1 MCYSKKTADIFLSN
15 VNFVLIHEIYQIN
28 KIKYFFISS
37 LNKNKV
43 KNIFEYIIGNI
54 DIDGKKIPTNK
65 INNWLKETVKIFE
78 HPLVKGKKINF
89 KYALQI
95 NESPIIIRIY
105 SNYSKNIK
113 ESYKRYLKNSFSN
126 FFNIKNQ
133 NIKLIFSTTNNPYS
147 K

>member
-1 MCYSKKTADIFLSN
+1 MLKY
-15 VNFVLIHEIYQIN
+15 IN
-28 KIKYFFISS
+28 
-37 LNKNKV
+37 L
-43 KNIFEYIIGNI
+43 NIFETKQSINTS
-54 DIDGKKIPTNK
+54 KLNK
-65 INNWLKETVKIFE
+65 WLKTTVTKSSHPLINN
-78 HPLVKGKKINF
+78 KKLNF